1 MKISVIGLTFFT
13 LLSVLITGCGKKEEA
28 AVPPPAQ
35 PVAGSGQSSAPPAQP
50 MESGFAKK
58 KL

>member
-1 MKISVIGLTFFT
+1 MKRALIGLG
-13 LLSVLITGCGKKEEA
+13 LLTITAFIGGCSGNKEE

-35 PVAGSGQSSAPPAQP
+35 PVAGGNQGAAPPAQP